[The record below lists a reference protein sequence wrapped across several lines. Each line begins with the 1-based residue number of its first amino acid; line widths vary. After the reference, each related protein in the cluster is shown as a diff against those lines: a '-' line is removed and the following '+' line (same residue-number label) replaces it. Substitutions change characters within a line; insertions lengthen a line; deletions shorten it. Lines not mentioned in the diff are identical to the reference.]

1 VNSLVWRLLWVYDGW
16 RGLACFRYRLAG
28 FDIDLLADASR
39 LLAVKARFGHD
50 AQTSRGAP
58 VTINDRFD
66 ARFAGA
72 SLISAVGSL
81 PLHVLP
87 ILIASTVV
95 NGTLVISE
103 AGWVA
108 AALMLGNLT
117 SSIAL
122 PSLGFKSLSLGQV
135 LLAVVLFI
143 GGIASTSSGSVPILL
158 FGWLL
163 TGLACGAM
171 LFFGVTVMSANA
183 KLRWAF
189 TVRLGYVLALASAVA
204 LLMLAMQTW
213 SRSSSYL
220 HLLSVVLAV
229 TVVLCGLALALS
241 RCANDPAPAGASP
254 GSARPPAQSSIRV
267 RFRRSGMTI
276 TLLLFAGQ
284 TGFWIY
290 SGIISD
296 QKGYSL
302 TTFIWAVSVA
312 KALASIY
319 LFARTGSNESSA
331 ARSLLLGG
339 AGCIVGI
346 LLMYS
351 TDWVAAFIGGLVF
364 WQIAFNSL
372 SARLQGELI
381 AVDPGKGG
389 RWLTAVIMV
398 GTALGPLFHGATL
411 HIHAE
416 AIFVLLCCM
425 SALLPYLWFVLATR
439 YSREAQARGNA

>member
-1 VNSLVWRLLWVYDGW
+1 M
-16 RGLACFRYRLAG
+16 
-28 FDIDLLADASR
+28 
-39 LLAVKARFGHD
+39 
-50 AQTSRGAP
+50 
-58 VTINDRFD
+58 TINDRFD
-66 ARFAGA
+66 VRFAGA

-95 NGTLVISE
+95 KGTLAISE

-122 PSLGFKSLSLGQV
+122 PSLGFKSLSLRQV

-143 GGIASTSSGSVPILL
+143 GGMTLTSSGSVAVLL

-171 LFFGVTVMSANA
+171 LFFGVTVMSSNA

-204 LLMLAMQTW
+204 LLMLALQTW
-213 SRSSSYL
+213 SSSSSYL

-229 TVVLCGLALALS
+229 TVVLCGMALALS
-241 RCANDPAPAGASP
+241 GLAGEPEPANASS
-254 GSARPPAQSSIRV
+254 GNARPPAQSSIRV
-267 RFRRSGMTI
+267 QFRRSGMTI
-276 TLLLFAGQ
+276 MLLLFAGQ

-319 LFARTGSNESSA
+319 LFARTRLNGSSA
-331 ARSLLLGG
+331 ARSMLLGG
-339 AGCIVGI
+339 AGCIFGI

-351 TDWVAAFIGGLVF
+351 TDLVAAFVGGLVF

-381 AVDPGKGG
+381 AVDPAKGG
-389 RWLTAVIMV
+389 RWLTAVIMI

-411 HIHAE
+411 HFHAE
-416 AIFVLLCCM
+416 AVFVLLCCM
-425 SALLPYLWFVLATR
+425 SAALPYFWFVLATR
-439 YSREAQARGNA
+439 FSLEPLARGRA